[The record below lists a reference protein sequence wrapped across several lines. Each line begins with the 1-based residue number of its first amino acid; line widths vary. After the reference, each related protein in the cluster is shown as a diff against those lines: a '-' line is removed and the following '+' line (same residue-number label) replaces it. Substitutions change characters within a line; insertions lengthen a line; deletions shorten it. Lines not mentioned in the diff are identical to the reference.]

1 MLGVNKYAVPYDTVT
16 DVFRTNKEAIDIE
29 VSRIEKLKARRDN
42 AKLEKIFDKLREVC
56 EREENVMPIVMQAT
70 KEGATCGEV
79 CNIYREIWGTWDP
92 PLAI

>member
-1 MLGVNKYAVPYDTVT
+1 
-16 DVFRTNKEAIDIE
+16 
-29 VSRIEKLKARRDN
+29 
-42 AKLEKIFDKLREVC
+42 
-56 EREENVMPIVMQAT
+56 MPIVMEAT